1 MKELR
6 REFAVF
12 GNFVKVNF
20 ETVLNWKSG
29 FNVGDLIVEGAP
41 EINAITPIVGINVPG
56 QISVR
61 PQLSSAEK
69 KTILFF
75 GTSRI
80 NIVQNS
86 PDTQLDDF
94 RMFIDKIIELIFND
108 SDYNVNRLALNGNIV
123 IGEFPKAFD
132 VKEKF
137 FKDSDL
143 YSSFDEIQFRINSCI
158 FDATLNNNINR
169 IINVANA
176 GETLKGSYDFN
187 TRVLN
192 DRKYNREE
200 IDKFMELA
208 FEYRQKFFD
217 ELV

>member
-20 ETVLNWKSG
+20 ETVLNWKSE
-29 FNVGDLIVEGAP
+29 FNAGDLIVEGAP
-41 EINAITPIVGINVPG
+41 EINAITPIGINVPG

-108 SDYNVNRLALNGNIV
+108 SDYNINRLALNGNIV

-158 FDATLNNNINR
+158 FDANLNNYINR
-169 IINVANA
+169 IITVANA
-176 GETLKGSYDFN
+176 GETLNGSYDFN
-187 TRVLN
+187 TRVLS

>member
-20 ETVLNWKSG
+20 ETVLNWKSE
-29 FNVGDLIVEGAP
+29 FNASDLIVEGAP
-41 EINAITPIVGINVPG
+41 EINAITPIVSINVPG

-143 YSSFDEIQFRINSCI
+143 YSSFDEIHFRINSCI
-158 FDATLNNNINR
+158 FDATLNNYINR

-176 GETLKGSYDFN
+176 GETLNGSYDFN

-200 IDKFMELA
+200 IDKFMQLA

>member
-20 ETVLNWKSG
+20 ETVLNWKSE
-29 FNVGDLIVEGAP
+29 FNAGDLIVEGAP
-41 EINAITPIVGINVPG
+41 EINAITPIGINVPG

-69 KTILFF
+69 KTVLFF

-158 FDATLNNNINR
+158 FDATLNNYINR

-176 GETLKGSYDFN
+176 GETLNGSYDFN

-200 IDKFMELA
+200 IDKFMQLA

>member
-29 FNVGDLIVEGAP
+29 FNAGDLIVEGAP
-41 EINAITPIVGINVPG
+41 DINAIKPISGISISGP
-56 QISVR
+56 ISVR

-69 KTILFF
+69 KTVLFF

-94 RMFIDKIIELIFND
+94 RMFINKVLELIFDD
-108 SDYNVNRLALNGNIV
+108 SDYNVNRLALNGNV
-123 IGEFPKAFD
+123 EIGEFPKVLD

-158 FDATLNNNINR
+158 FDATLNNYINR

-176 GETLKGSYDFN
+176 GETLNGSYDFN

>member
-20 ETVLNWKSG
+20 ETVLNWKSE
-29 FNVGDLIVEGAP
+29 FNAGDLIVEGAP
-41 EINAITPIVGINVPG
+41 EINAITPIGINVPG

-108 SDYNVNRLALNGNIV
+108 SDYNINRLALNGNIV

-158 FDATLNNNINR
+158 FDATLNNYINR

-176 GETLKGSYDFN
+176 GETLNGSYDFN

-192 DRKYNREE
+192 DRKYSREE
-200 IDKFMELA
+200 IDKFMQLA

>member
-20 ETVLNWKSG
+20 ETVLNWKSE
-29 FNVGDLIVEGAP
+29 FNAGDLIVEGAP

-86 PDTQLDDF
+86 PDTQLGDF

-108 SDYNVNRLALNGNIV
+108 SDYNVNRLALNGNIE

-132 VKEKF
+132 VKNKF

-158 FDATLNNNINR
+158 FDATLNNYINR
-169 IINVANA
+169 IITVANA
-176 GETLKGSYDFN
+176 GETLNGSYDFN
-187 TRVLN
+187 TRVLS

>member
-20 ETVLNWKSG
+20 ETVLNWKRE
-29 FNVGDLIVEGAP
+29 FNADDLIVEGAS
-41 EINAITPIVGINVPG
+41 EINAITSIVGINVPR

-86 PDTQLDDF
+86 PDTQLGDF

-108 SDYNVNRLALNGNIV
+108 SDYNVNRLALNGNIE

-132 VKEKF
+132 VKNKF

-158 FDATLNNNINR
+158 FDATLNNYINR
-169 IINVANA
+169 IITVANA
-176 GETLKGSYDFN
+176 GETLNGSYDFN
-187 TRVLN
+187 TRVLS

>member
-6 REFAVF
+6 REFAIF

-20 ETVLNWKSG
+20 ETVLKLKSA
-29 FNVGDLIVEGAP
+29 FDAEDLIVDGAP
-41 EINAITPIVGINVPG
+41 EINAVKPVVGINVSSS
-56 QISVR
+56 ISVR

-69 KTILFF
+69 KTVLFF

-80 NIVQNS
+80 NIVQNL

-94 RMFIDKIIELIFND
+94 IMFINKVLEFIFND
-108 SDYNVNRLALNGNIV
+108 SDYNVNRLALNGNIE
-123 IGEFPKAFD
+123 IGEFPKTFN

-158 FDATLNNNINR
+158 YDATLNNDINR
-169 IINVANA
+169 IITVANA
-176 GETLKGSYDFN
+176 GETLSGSYDFN

-200 IDKFMELA
+200 IDKFTKLA
-208 FEYRQKFFD
+208 FEYRQKFFS
-217 ELV
+217 ELA

>member
-20 ETVLNWKSG
+20 ETVLNWKSE
-29 FNVGDLIVEGAP
+29 FNAGDLIVEGAP
-41 EINAITPIVGINVPG
+41 EINAITSIVSINVPG

-86 PDTQLDDF
+86 PDTQLGDF

-108 SDYNVNRLALNGNIV
+108 SDYNVNRLALNGNIE

-132 VKEKF
+132 VKNKF

-158 FDATLNNNINR
+158 FDATLNNYINR
-169 IINVANA
+169 IITVANA
-176 GETLKGSYDFN
+176 GETLNGSYDFN
-187 TRVLN
+187 TRVLS

>member
-20 ETVLNWKSG
+20 ETVLNWKSE
-29 FNVGDLIVEGAP
+29 FNAGDLIVEGAP
-41 EINAITPIVGINVPG
+41 EINAITPIVSINVPG

-158 FDATLNNNINR
+158 FDATLNNYINR

-176 GETLKGSYDFN
+176 GETLNGSYDFN

-200 IDKFMELA
+200 IDKFMQLA